1 MAIEYPWIEVG
12 NGMALRTEANGK
24 GYDVILR
31 TNQTNITSYIRL
43 ARTTHVEQVGD
54 KQVWV

>member
-1 MAIEYPWIEVG
+1 MGIEYPWIEVG
-12 NGMALRTEANGK
+12 NGLSIRCENNGK

-31 TNQTNITSYIRL
+31 TNQTDKSAYVLL
-43 ARTTHVEQVGD
+43 ARTTELKQIGD